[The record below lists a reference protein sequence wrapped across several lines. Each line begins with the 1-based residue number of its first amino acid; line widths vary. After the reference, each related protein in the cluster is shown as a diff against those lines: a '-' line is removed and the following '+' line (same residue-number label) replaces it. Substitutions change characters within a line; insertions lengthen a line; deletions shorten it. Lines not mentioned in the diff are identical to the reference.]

1 MADPHAKDV
10 VRLRPNAAVSD
21 RELEAPVQQNQTY
34 SSGSLLDGGAVLA
47 TPLMEPSSTH
57 PHDGKVEE
65 ASATRARPLQK
76 RALNQSTTTPHDR
89 EAEEAATTKAPVAR
103 PSQKRALDQSTTTP
117 GNNRRKRGLPMY
129 WCDWCLSRH
138 VDRSDHVRAP
148 TENQAMHDA
157 IASGAMP
164 KVDPWGAIQ
173 AARAPRPTIEPPK
186 PLIRDS
192 LATFEPSEEA
202 MAHIESGDPER
213 MTKYIAL
220 LRANDEKIRA
230 HKAAEAARVA
240 VEAAITATAA
250 NLPTGPPSKKR
261 RRGLAARDDRQQ
273 PNNNRRPR
281 KLPRVANSALTTS
294 ESSNTP
300 PNL

>member
-76 RALNQSTTTPHDR
+76 RALNQSTTTP
-89 EAEEAATTKAPVAR
+89 
-103 PSQKRALDQSTTTP
+103 

-138 VDRSDHVRAP
+138 VDRSDHIRAP